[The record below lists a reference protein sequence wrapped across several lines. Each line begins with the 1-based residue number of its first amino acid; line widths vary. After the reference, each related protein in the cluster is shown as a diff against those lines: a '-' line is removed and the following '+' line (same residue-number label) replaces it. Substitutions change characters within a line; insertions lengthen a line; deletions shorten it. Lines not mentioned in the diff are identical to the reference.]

1 MTGTAAAAHASNALG
16 AATSPRLERRR
27 FDGLLRTLLVSGGD
41 DRIWPDPETLR
52 NRYGTP
58 VAPAADEVW
67 FSSCTATGIS
77 APAFDA
83 AHGALSMLLDGEHAT
98 RQPMDAWFH
107 DLRTQIVALYGCA
120 GSTAVLTPSG
130 TEGELIALAVAK
142 CLFTRPLTNI
152 VIAAAETGS
161 GVPKAAA
168 GMSFLAS
175 TSLGGATHA
184 NRRLDGWAHA
194 DIEVA
199 NVEIRSP
206 GGDPRPS
213 ADIDRDAAMAAGRA
227 LARGRSVLLHIL
239 DASKTGL
246 TGVSRDAALQI
257 AAVAPD
263 RVMVV
268 VDACQLRSPPEQ
280 LCCDLECGFMVL
292 ITGSKFAGGPPFCGA
307 LLLPEAVAHRLRRA
321 PSPPEGLADYSARL
335 DWPHALQDTFARE
348 FTFANLGAGLRW
360 TAALAELQRLKGVP
374 QELQS
379 TILSHFRAE
388 VIARARSS
396 PFATTLHDAGDG
408 DRGTPSIVP
417 ILACHDMGAPFTA
430 AEAAVLHLNLRKPLP
445 ACGSG
450 PRQDGLD
457 RVIHVGQPVTVG
469 SRSALRIC
477 ASARHVADVA
487 MGIAQGAPLV
497 DAFAPIACNL
507 DLLFAK
513 WAAIAD
519 GVAT

>member
-1 MTGTAAAAHASNALG
+1 
-16 AATSPRLERRR
+16 
-27 FDGLLRTLLVSGGD
+27 
-41 DRIWPDPETLR
+41 
-52 NRYGTP
+52 
-58 VAPAADEVW
+58 
-67 FSSCTATGIS
+67 
-77 APAFDA
+77 
-83 AHGALSMLLDGEHAT
+83 
-98 RQPMDAWFH
+98 
-107 DLRTQIVALYGCA
+107 
-120 GSTAVLTPSG
+120 
-130 TEGELIALAVAK
+130 
-142 CLFTRPLTNI
+142 LTNL
-152 VIAAAETGS
+152 VIAPVETGS

-199 NVEIRSP
+199 GVEIRSP

-227 LARGRSVLLHIL
+227 LARGRSVLLHVL
-239 DASKTGL
+239 DRSKSGL
-246 TGVSRDAALQI
+246 TGVSRDAAMQI
-257 AAVAPD
+257 AAIAPD

-280 LCCDLECGFMVL
+280 LRCDLECGCMVL

-307 LLLPEAVAHRLRRA
+307 LLLPEAIAHRLRRA

-360 TAALAELQRLKGVP
+360 AAALAELKRLQGVP
-374 QELQS
+374 QELQA
-379 TILSHFRAE
+379 TILSHFQAA
-388 VIARARSS
+388 VLARARSS
-396 PFATTLHDAGDG
+396 PFATTLYDVTDG

-417 ILACHDMGAPFTA
+417 ILARHGIGAAFTA
-430 AEAAVLHLNLRKPLP
+430 AETAVLHSSLRKPLP
-445 ACGSG
+445 ASAGG
-450 PRQDGLD
+450 RHQDGLD
-457 RVIHVGQPVTVG
+457 RVIHVGQPLAVG
-469 SRSALRIC
+469 SRSAIRIC

-497 DAFAPIACNL
+497 DAFAPIASNL

-519 GVAT
+519 GVAS